1 MGRPQIVGDVPD
13 AAGGSRRI
21 PSNRLSTL
29 AVVRRATP
37 GRGLVAAGRSGH
49 AEHAEHVEH
58 VGYAAEHVGYAAH
71 AAEHVGRTR
80 CLLAPHPVQRF
91 PRGCS

>member
-13 AAGGSRRI
+13 AAGGSRQI

-58 VGYAAEHVGYAAH
+58 VGYAAEHVG
-71 AAEHVGRTR
+71 RTR
-80 CLLAPHPVQRF
+80 CLLAPRLVQRF

>member
-49 AEHAEHVEH
+49 M
-58 VGYAAEHVGYAAH
+58 GYAAEHVGYAAH